1 MAQTMRALEKCCT
14 IEMVISET
22 ERAMILKFR
31 QKYMAG
37 LLCLAMAAS
46 VSGCGSSNTVE
57 KPEQEPEKSSGQE
70 TVSVQQQIDGYL
82 EEMTLEE
89 KVAQLFIIQP
99 EAILDV
105 GTAVAA
111 GDATREAIDK
121 YPVGGFIYF
130 GENLQSKEQTREML
144 HNVQAYSTERT
155 GFPAFLSVDEEGGT
169 VARVAGTGNFDVPD
183 IGDMADIGAAGDV
196 DAAKQVGEDIG
207 SYLAEL
213 GFNLDFAPVADV
225 LSNPEN
231 TVVRK
236 RSFGSDP
243 ELVSDMA
250 IAVSDGLEEKG
261 LLSAYKHFPGHGAT
275 SADTHKGYA
284 YTDKTLEELEACEL
298 IPFQRCIAAGA
309 KCIMAA
315 HISVPNVTGDDTP
328 TSLSKTMVTD
338 ILREKMGYTGLV
350 VTDAMNMGAITEEY
364 TSAEAAVKAL
374 QAGVDVVL
382 MPENYQQA
390 YQGVLDAV
398 ADGTL
403 TEERIDESVTRILT
417 VKLDMQ

>member
-1 MAQTMRALEKCCT
+1 
-14 IEMVISET
+14 
-22 ERAMILKFR
+22 
-31 QKYMAG
+31 MAG

-243 ELVSDMA
+243 QLVSDMA

-315 HISVPNVTGDDTP
+315 HISAPKVTGDDTP

-338 ILREKMGYTGLV
+338 ILRGKMGYTGLV

-364 TSAEAAVKAL
+364 TSGEAAVKAV
-374 QAGVDVVL
+374 QAGVDIVL
-382 MPENYQQA
+382 MPENFQEA